1 MNTNTKI
8 TDDWLLSYAA
18 GALTEGHSVM
28 VASHLAYHDDLRRKV
43 ADAEAIGGALIED
56 LEPASVP
63 ANMLERVLEQVD
75 KNNGMRQK
83 RAVGNGSGIAPRPLI
98 DYLGCDVDKL
108 KWRMMGPGMRNV
120 RLWTGPNDERLWLL
134 RARGGVETPEHG
146 HNGDEWTLVLKGAY
160 TAADQH
166 FAVGDLETA
175 DQDIVHQP
183 VMDEDEECIC
193 LVLTTGLIRFKSPI
207 ARMIQPFIGL

>member
-1 MNTNTKI
+1 MNTSKKL

-28 VASHLAYHDDLRRKV
+28 VATHLAYHEDLQQTV
-43 ADAEAIGGALIED
+43 ADAEAIGGALIDELD
-56 LEPASVP
+56 PAGIP
-63 ANMLERVLEQVD
+63 ADMLERVLGRIDTDPVQEVTT
-75 KNNGMRQK
+75 
-83 RAVGNGSGIAPRPLI
+83 GNKVSSIAPRSLV

-108 KWRMMGPGMRNV
+108 NWRFMGPGMSNV

-134 RARGGVETPEHG
+134 RARGGVATPEHG

-160 TAADQH
+160 TAAEQH
-166 FAVGDLETA
+166 FSIGDMETA
-175 DQDIVHQP
+175 DEEIVHQP
-183 VMDEDEECIC
+183 IMDEDEECIC

-207 ARMIQPFIGL
+207 ARMLQPLIGL

>member
-1 MNTNTKI
+1 VNTSKKL

-28 VASHLAYHDDLRRKV
+28 VATHLAYHEDLQQTV
-43 ADAEAIGGALIED
+43 VDAEAIGGALIDELD
-56 LEPASVP
+56 PAGIP
-63 ANMLERVLEQVD
+63 ADMLERVLGRIDTDPVQEVTT
-75 KNNGMRQK
+75 
-83 RAVGNGSGIAPRPLI
+83 GNKVSSIAPRPLV

-108 KWRMMGPGMRNV
+108 KWRFMGPGMSNV

-134 RARGGVETPEHG
+134 RARGGVATPEHG

-160 TAADQH
+160 TAAEQH
-166 FAVGDLETA
+166 FSIGDMETA
-175 DQDIVHQP
+175 DEEIVHQP

-207 ARMIQPFIGL
+207 ARMLQPLIGL